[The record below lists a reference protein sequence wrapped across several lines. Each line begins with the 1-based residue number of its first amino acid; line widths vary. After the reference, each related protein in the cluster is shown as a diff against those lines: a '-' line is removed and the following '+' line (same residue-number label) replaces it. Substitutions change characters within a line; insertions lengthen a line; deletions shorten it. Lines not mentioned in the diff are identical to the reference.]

1 MVFSSPDSCRSDR
14 PGRTNTSARQ
24 MGRLSPGENLGPR
37 CSASQQGCCQG
48 SGRVHPG
55 LTGQLPPHA
64 LPEPHG
70 GGIRGSWDSP
80 PPLPPGHRAAVTVRP
95 GPEPRQG
102 GLHPGQLSQ
111 DAAHGPDGHAGHDQP
126 RAVPR
131 YDTLRGRGCRMQR
144 VPGGEAK
151 DGQAVSR
158 PRGAGRGVVPG
169 PQSKGST
176 RI

>member
-102 GLHPGQLSQ
+102 GLHPMQGTCAGSLTRELRLPHALGQLST
-111 DAAHGPDGHAGHDQP
+111 ATREKSVHSKIPHAT
-126 RAVPR
+126 AKVPCA
-131 YDTLRGRGCRMQR
+131 TT
-144 VPGGEAK
+144 K
-151 DGQAVSR
+151 
-158 PRGAGRGVVPG
+158 
-169 PQSKGST
+169 
-176 RI
+176 I